1 MPVTPFTRAHI
12 RKPSAVGAVS
22 VNGRAYSHGDPIYNA
37 AGQFVGNYIDGMT
50 ESDVAALL
58 AYQPQTSASFG
69 QGASVA
75 TPATS
80 APAPAPAPAA
90 SGSRASTNPALRD
103 WIAANVHQPASIYQ
117 KLIVEMGMSIS
128 DIDDVMAY
136 PEGKSYGIAYINK
149 YFADNGIDPNRWAN
163 IKSGLIDRASSVASN
178 PVPFYQYVQQNRVS
192 YAEVA
197 AALGWDKTRT
207 DAVLLAGARALAG
220 SGGSSA
226 PAPAPS
232 SSGGGSWG
240 GTVMQPGGSSSFNE
254 STGSADLIEGSFG
267 TDWMPIML
275 GGAALVA
282 GVLLFGGSKGRAPRR
297 SSRRGR
303 K

>member
-58 AYQPQTSASFG
+58 AYQPQSSASFG

-80 APAPAPAPAA
+80 APAPAPAPAV

-103 WIAANVHQPASIYQ
+103 WIAANVHQPPVIYQ
-117 KLIVEMGMSIS
+117 KLIVEMGMAIS

-149 YFADNGIDPNRWAN
+149 YFSDNGIDPSRWGQV
-163 IKSGLIDRASSVASN
+163 KQQLIALSSIVASN

-207 DAVLLAGARALAG
+207 DAVLLAGARALAAS

-226 PAPAPS
+226 PAPAS
-232 SSGGGSWG
+232 GGGGSWG